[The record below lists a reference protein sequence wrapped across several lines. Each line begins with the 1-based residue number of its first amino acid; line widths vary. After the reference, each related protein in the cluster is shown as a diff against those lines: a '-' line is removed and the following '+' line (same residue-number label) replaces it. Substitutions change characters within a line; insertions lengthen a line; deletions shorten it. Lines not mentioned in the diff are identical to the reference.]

1 MKRLSSSKKQ
11 RAVARFAAWLP
22 LIGLAGVLGA
32 GCGGGEKK
40 EDDLTGTYGAKVKYV
55 EGEKVQFPDFIL
67 KYMGTSQEK
76 DKNFPSG
83 VTVYN
88 FRVRKGDERRSIG
101 WVAASK
107 PAPLK
112 FKFQEGEYSLERVNS
127 QKLGKLA
134 DDEVVVWKLGNNQS

>member
-1 MKRLSSSKKQ
+1 MKRLSNSKKQ
-11 RAVARFAAWLP
+11 GTVARFAIWLP
-22 LIGLAGVLGA
+22 LIALVGTLSS
-32 GCGGGEKK
+32 GCGGSKK
-40 EDDLTGTYGAKVKYV
+40 EADPVGAYGTRVKYI

-101 WVAASK
+101 WVGASK
-107 PAPLK
+107 PQPLK
-112 FKFQEGEYSLERVNS
+112 FKFQDVQYSLERVNS

-134 DDEVVVWKLGNNQS
+134 DDEVVVWKLDNNGS